1 MAGVKRSS
9 MTFQIIEEVIDAD
22 ALRRELADR
31 RAGAFI
37 AFEGWVRDHNEG
49 EAVTALDYESHA
61 EIANREGARILAEA
75 TQKFPIIAAH
85 CRHRV
90 GALQIGDCAVWV
102 GVSAAHRGAAFEAAR
117 FIIDEVKLRVPIW
130 KKEHYRNGSAGWVN
144 CATGASSGS
153 PQGNG
158 D

>member
-1 MAGVKRSS
+1 
-9 MTFQIIEEVIDAD
+9 MTFQIIERAIDPD

-49 EAVTALDYESHA
+49 EAVTALDYESHP
-61 EIANREGARILAEA
+61 EIADREGARIVAEA
-75 TQKFPIIAAH
+75 LQKFAVIGAH

-90 GALQIGDCAVWV
+90 GALRIGDCAVWV

-117 FIIDEVKLRVPIW
+117 YIIDEVKLRVPIW
-130 KKEHYRNGSAGWVN
+130 KKEHYRNGSSGWVN
-144 CATGASSGS
+144 CATGAPATSPHPATGS
-153 PQGNG
+153 QGNG
-158 D
+158 E